1 MQRLHASQFMLPN
14 LAASSPTTNA
24 QREEFGDRQRP
35 PTRWRR
41 RENSTNGGPCAG
53 SRLKVLDSG
62 LGDRRRLVIGRFALR
77 HALRHMAILHRL
89 AASIRSAATCHVN
102 VIRQLAACN
111 VTGPRHLV
119 ATLTTVIAAVTAHV
133 ATAAVNAAIPAR
145 RPTCVWSV
153 HAHRRRRRD
162 YRHLQPD
169 SLHRG
174 PCCPPRQR
182 AQERDPALG
191 HGGQSRSPRHRTRV
205 QCSRVQFAH
214 DADQCHHALPAR
226 SGYRL

>member
-89 AASIRSAATCHVN
+89 AASIRSAATRHVN
-102 VIRQLAACN
+102 VIRQLTARN

-119 ATLTTVIAAVTAHV
+119 PTLLPTPASYV
-133 ATAAVNAAIPAR
+133 AGNDVAR
-145 RPTCVWSV
+145 DNSQHNEARNDDARHRPGD
-153 HAHRRRRRD
+153 HRPNRPLHRRFGVGRPLRRM
-162 YRHLQPD
+162 L
-169 SLHRG
+169 
-174 PCCPPRQR
+174 R
-182 AQERDPALG
+182 ACA
-191 HGGQSRSPRHRTRV
+191 
-205 QCSRVQFAH
+205 F
-214 DADQCHHALPAR
+214 
-226 SGYRL
+226 